1 MKTSISSEY
10 SSKNIVRVCIIVTL
24 IITIIGSYK
33 YYNYLKE
40 PVDPNSHKGIFINI
54 PKGSTSSKIA
64 ELLKEYGLIK
74 SELYFK
80 LIVKQ
85 RNIGSQFKAG
95 NYKLSKSMNTD
106 EIIEQLINGR
116 VFIETVKI
124 TIPEGFELEQ
134 IVDRLTQTEGLN
146 IDKEK
151 FLYLVENGNFNFKFL
166 EGIPKGGKRLEG
178 FLFPDTYE
186 VKKDITEEEL
196 IVMMLNRFDQI
207 FKEEYYERA
216 KELDMNVKEIITLAS
231 IIERE
236 AKLDR
241 ERPIISSVFHNR
253 LKKNKLLQSCATVQY
268 ALGERKEDLTLKDLE
283 IDSPYNT
290 YKHLGLPPSPIAS
303 PGKASIEAALFP
315 EDTDYL
321 YFVAKGDGSHI
332 FSKTYSEHLN
342 AKNRN

>member
-1 MKTSISSEY
+1 
-10 SSKNIVRVCIIVTL
+10 
-24 IITIIGSYK
+24 
-33 YYNYLKE
+33 
-40 PVDPNSHKGIFINI
+40 
-54 PKGSTSSKIA
+54 
-64 ELLKEYGLIK
+64 
-74 SELYFK
+74 
-80 LIVKQ
+80 
-85 RNIGSQFKAG
+85 
-95 NYKLSKSMNTD
+95 
-106 EIIEQLINGR
+106 
-116 VFIETVKI
+116 
-124 TIPEGFELEQ
+124 
-134 IVDRLTQTEGLN
+134 
-146 IDKEK
+146 
-151 FLYLVENGNFNFKFL
+151 
-166 EGIPKGGKRLEG
+166 
-178 FLFPDTYE
+178 
-186 VKKDITEEEL
+186 
-196 IVMMLNRFDQI
+196 
-207 FKEEYYERA
+207 
-216 KELDMNVKEIITLAS
+216 MNVKEIITLAS